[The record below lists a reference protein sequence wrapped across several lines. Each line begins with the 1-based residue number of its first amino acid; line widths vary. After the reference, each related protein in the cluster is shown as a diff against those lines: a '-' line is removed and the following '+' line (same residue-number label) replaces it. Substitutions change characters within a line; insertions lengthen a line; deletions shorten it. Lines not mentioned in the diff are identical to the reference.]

1 MKKITRKCDHSSK
14 RDKLYHCGKRV
25 HKKKYNKA
33 KKQIF
38 RPVGLRCSNKVV
50 SLMPKTFH

>member
-14 RDKLYHCGKRV
+14 RDKVYHCGKRV

-38 RPVGLRCSNKVV
+38 RPVGLRCSNPLGCV
-50 SLMPKTFH
+50 LNA